1 MVPRMSSPA
10 SPFDAG
16 DPRSVERRDKA
27 LHAHRA
33 RLGEALTWLL
43 ADPRGLLYLARLVR
57 DSEAV
62 TAQVAFTADGALFRE
77 GKRSLGLSIL
87 NDLRR
92 HAPGQLSVLLAAALA
107 DPLEGAIDDR

>member
-16 DPRSVERRDKA
+16 DRRSVERRNRTLRA
-27 LHAHRA
+27 RRA
-33 RLGEALTWLL
+33 RLVEALQWLV
-43 ADPRGLLYLARLVR
+43 ADERGRLYLARLVR
-57 DSEAV
+57 DSEAI
-62 TAQVAFTADGALFRE
+62 TSQVAFAADGALFRE

-92 HAPGQLSVLLAAALA
+92 HAPEQLPALLAAALA
-107 DPLEGAIDDR
+107 DPQEGSTR